1 MLKAVDLFAVWFIMV
16 GMLMLLSMG
25 LARAM
30 EFEEIAVRLA
40 TKQCV
45 PAYKMYCK
53 KGKANEAFKANRNSK

>member
-1 MLKAVDLFAVWFIMV
+1 MLKALDVFAVWFIV
-16 GMLMLLSMG
+16 FGMLLLLSMG

-45 PAYKMYCK
+45 PAYKAYCK
-53 KGKANEAFKANRNSK
+53 KGKPNEARKNYLNN